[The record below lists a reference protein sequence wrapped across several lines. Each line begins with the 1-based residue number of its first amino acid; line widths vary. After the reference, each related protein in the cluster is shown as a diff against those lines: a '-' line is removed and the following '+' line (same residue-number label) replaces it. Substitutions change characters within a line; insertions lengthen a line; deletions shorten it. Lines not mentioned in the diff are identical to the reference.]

1 MIYQENTQAIYR
13 KDYQQPDFFIDSVD
27 LHFSLDEDVT
37 LVHSRMTIRPRTE
50 NQKKPL
56 ILNGELLVLKSLKFN
71 GHVLNATQYHV
82 DKTHL
87 TLPNVPAEAFELES
101 IVEIK
106 PQENTALTGLYQ
118 SSGNYCTQCEAEG
131 FRRITYFLD
140 RPDVMARYTTTIV
153 ADKSRYPVLLS
164 NGNRVE
170 YGELND
176 GRHWVKW
183 ADPFPKPS
191 YLFALVAGNLYCHG
205 GKFTTRS
212 GREVRLEIWVE
223 PQNHDQCEHAL
234 QSLQKA
240 MRWDEERFGLEYD
253 LDIYMIVAVGDFNMG
268 AMENK
273 GLNVFNAKFVLCRP
287 DTATDDDYEGIEAV
301 IAHEYFHNW
310 TGNRVTCRDW
320 FQLTLKEGLTV
331 FRDQQ
336 FTEDMTSAAVKRI
349 QDVRIL
355 RSAQFAE
362 DQSPMAHPIRP
373 ESYIEMNNFY
383 TVTVYNKGAEVIRL
397 YQTLLGKDGFRR
409 GMDLYFQRHDG
420 QAVTCDDFRAAM
432 ADANQV
438 DLTQFERWYDQA
450 GTPVV
455 EASGVYD
462 ATAKTYALTLRQQV
476 PEHLQAWHIPV
487 AVGLLGK
494 EGQDL
499 SLQLEETAPAK
510 TTQVLELR
518 ELEQT
523 FTFKNISELPIPS
536 LLRHFSAPIKLNFS
550 CQRQELAFLMAH
562 DSDPFNRWEAGQQF
576 AQQVIF
582 DLLADWQ
589 AGKTLQLDALFSE
602 AVLKILQDD
611 KLDGSIK
618 SLMLTL
624 PTENFLG
631 QQQAEVAV
639 DGLFAVR
646 QFVLK
651 QLAEVH
657 YAEWLAIYRANHQMP
672 YSNSATAIACRR
684 LKNTALHYICR
695 LDTPETVNL
704 AEKQFKQSDNMTDQQ
719 SALMCLVNTFSEE
732 RGQAIEYFYQQWR
745 HNPLVL
751 DKWFSVQ
758 ATSYLPDTFD
768 NVKALLQHQDF
779 TLKNPNRARSL
790 IAVFSQ
796 NQAQFHRADGL
807 AYQLHA
813 DIVLQLNA
821 TNPQIAS
828 RFVSVFNHWRRFDA
842 NRQALMQ
849 AQLNRIIQHPNL
861 SKDVY
866 EVVSKSLNV
875 KG

>member
-1 MIYQENTQAIYR
+1 MHPENPQAIYR
-13 KDYQQPDFFIDSVD
+13 KDYHQPDFFIESID

-37 LVHSRMTIRPRTE
+37 LVHSQMVIRPRTT
-50 NQKKPL
+50 NQTVPL
-56 ILNGELLVLKSLKFN
+56 VLQGESLVLKNLKLN
-71 GHVLNATQYHV
+71 GQVLNTHDYQV
-82 DKTHL
+82 DKIHL
-87 TLPNVPAEAFELES
+87 TIPTVPTQSFTLET

-106 PQENTALTGLYQ
+106 PQENTALTGLYK

-153 ADKSRYPVLLS
+153 ADKNRYPVLLS

-170 YGELND
+170 YGELTD

-191 YLFALVAGNLYCHG
+191 YLFALVAGNLHCHG
-205 GKFTTRS
+205 GKFVTRS

-234 QSLQKA
+234 QSLAKA

-253 LDIYMIVAVGDFNMG
+253 LDIYMIVAVSDFNMG

-287 DTATDDDYEGIEAV
+287 DTATDDDYENIEAV

-331 FRDQQ
+331 FRDQS
-336 FTEDMTSAAVKRI
+336 FTEEMTSAAVKRI

-355 RSAQFAE
+355 RTSQFAE

-432 ADANQV
+432 ADANKM
-438 DLTQFERWYDQA
+438 DLSQFERWYDQA

-455 EASGVYD
+455 DVLGTYNALE
-462 ATAKTYALTLRQQV
+462 KTYSLTLRQQI
-476 PEHLQAWHIPV
+476 PANLQAWHIPI

-494 EGQDL
+494 NGQDL
-499 SLQLEETAPAK
+499 PLQLATETNSNR
-510 TTQVLELR
+510 TCIIELR
-518 ELEQT
+518 EVEQT
-523 FTFKNISELPIPS
+523 VTFVNIPEAPIPS

-550 CQRQELAFLMAH
+550 RQREELAFLMAH
-562 DSDPFNRWEAGQQF
+562 DSDPFNRWEAGQQL

-589 AGKTLQLDALFSE
+589 ADKPLQLDPLFSN
-602 AVLKILQDD
+602 AVLKILQDTQ
-611 KLDGSIK
+611 LEGSIK
-618 SLMLTL
+618 ALMLTL
-624 PTENFLG
+624 PTEGFLG

-639 DGLFAVR
+639 EGLFTVR
-646 QFVLK
+646 QFVLQ
-651 QLAEVH
+651 QLAQDH
-657 YAEWLAIYRANHQMP
+657 YTQWLTIYKANHHTP
-672 YSNSATAIACRR
+672 YSNEASAIACRR
-684 LKNTALHYICR
+684 LKNVALHYLCR
-695 LDTPETVNL
+695 LDTAETTAL
-704 AEKQFKQSDNMTDQQ
+704 AEQQFTQSDNMTDQQ
-719 SALMCLVNTFSEE
+719 SALSCLVNTTGTAKTIALT
-732 RGQAIEYFYQQWR
+732 RFYTQWKE
-745 HNPLVL
+745 NPLVL

-758 ATSYLPDTFD
+758 AMSYLPDTFE
-768 NVKALLQHQDF
+768 NVQALLQHSDF
-779 TLKNPNRARSL
+779 NLKNPNRARSL
-790 IAVFSQ
+790 LAVFSQ

-807 AYQLHA
+807 AYQLQA
-813 DIVLQLNA
+813 DIVLQLN
-821 TNPQIAS
+821 TLNPQIAS
-828 RFVSVFNHWRRFDA
+828 RFVSVFNHWRRFDPA
-842 NRQALMQ
+842 RQALMQ
-849 AQLNRIIQHPNL
+849 TQLTRIIQHPDL

-866 EVVSKSLNV
+866 EVVSKSLNAQN
-875 KG
+875 